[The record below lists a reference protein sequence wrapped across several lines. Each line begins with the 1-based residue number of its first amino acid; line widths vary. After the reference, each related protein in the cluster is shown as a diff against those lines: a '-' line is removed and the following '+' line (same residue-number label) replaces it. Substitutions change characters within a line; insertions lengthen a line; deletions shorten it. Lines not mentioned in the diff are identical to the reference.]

1 MAYLGFLI
9 LIVLLFGQDYLLYVY
24 YIKNR
29 TIVRWISSTL
39 KSINTIAYVILVCTF
54 LIHSYVVNPKLLA
67 LLFSFFAVVLS
78 WLVYKQIM
86 FLFLLIRYVNLLL
99 RKITKRRCIFCSK
112 LYRTIAYLTSS
123 LPVLF
128 LIYGIAFGRW
138 DFKVNQQDLF
148 FDNLPESFEGYRLV
162 QISDIHAG
170 GFILNPNKL
179 RRAVCEVNSLKPN
192 LVLFTGDM
200 VTKTVD
206 EMEGLTSI
214 IASINSFDG
223 KYVILGNHDYGS
235 YARWSSIG
243 EREKHQARFI
253 KEIQKTGF
261 VLLNDSSV
269 VIKRNSDS
277 IFIIGM
283 ENWGRP
289 LFPQY
294 GNIDVAI
301 NGVPDSAFKILMSH
315 DPDFWI
321 DNVKDKRKIELT
333 LSGHSHGM
341 QMGIEYKGKHYS
353 PASWKYENWG
363 GLYGENQVLLYVNKG
378 LGYVGLPARIGM
390 PPEITLFVLHKKVSR

>member
-1 MAYLGFLI
+1 MAYLGLLI
-9 LIVLLFGQDYLLYVY
+9 LIALLFGQDYLLYIY
-24 YIKNR
+24 YLKSRI
-29 TIVRWISSTL
+29 IVRWVTNTL
-39 KSINTIAYVILVCTF
+39 KSVNVIAYVVLVCTS
-54 LIHSYVVNPKLLA
+54 LIHSYIINPKLLA
-67 LLFSFFAVVLS
+67 LLFSFFAIILS

-112 LYRTIAYLTSS
+112 LYRITAYLTSF

-128 LIYGIAFGRW
+128 LLYGIAFGRW
-138 DFKVNQQDLF
+138 DFKVNKQDIF
-148 FDNLPESFEGYRLV
+148 FDNLPESFEDYRVV

-170 GFILNPNKL
+170 GFVLNPNKL
-179 RRAVCEVNSLKPN
+179 QRAVCKVNLLKPN

-206 EMEGLTSI
+206 EMDGLTSI
-214 IASINSFDG
+214 IASINPLDG
-223 KYVILGNHDYGS
+223 KYAVLGNHDYGS
-235 YARWSSIG
+235 YVRWGSIV
-243 EREKHQARFI
+243 EREKHQSKLVNEI
-253 KEIQKTGF
+253 KRTGF
-261 VLLNDSSV
+261 ILLNDSSV
-269 VIKRNSDS
+269 VIKKNSDS

-289 LFPQY
+289 PFPQY
-294 GNIDVAI
+294 GNIDKAI

-341 QMGIEYKGKHYS
+341 QMGIEYKGRQYS

-390 PPEITLFVLHKKVSR
+390 PPEITLFVLHKKVSQ